1 MTAQSHGA
9 SALGEFLS
17 SRRAQLTPAAVGLR
31 DYGDPRRVPGLR
43 REEVAQ
49 LAGVSVAYYTRLE
62 RGASLNASAQVLDAL
77 ATALALDDAERRHL
91 HSLSGAGRQRT
102 PRRRRPAERVTE
114 PMRQLMD
121 VFGDAPAIML
131 GRRSDVL
138 AWNRSGH
145 ALFAG
150 HLDPDSP
157 NRPASRPNTAKL
169 VFLDA
174 HTREL
179 YGADWPRKAR
189 DVVGKLRTAIGED
202 PDDPGLASLIGELSM
217 NSQQFAALWGEHRV
231 RSWDLAEY
239 RMHHPLV
246 GAMEVL
252 QHSLPVPRSAGIRLV
267 VVTATPGSDAGA
279 ALQLLARTSCAEP
292 FVAPDPLAPLL
303 NSADFVARSSTAV
316 PTGAA
321 IPTE

>member
-1 MTAQSHGA
+1 MTARTHGT

-17 SRRAQLTPAAVGLR
+17 SRRAQLTPAAIGLP
-31 DYGDPRRVPGLR
+31 DYGDQRRVPGLR

-62 RGASLNASAQVLDAL
+62 RGASLNASPQVLDAL
-77 ATALALDDAERRHL
+77 ATALGLDEAERRHL
-91 HSLSGAGRQRT
+91 HGLSGDGRQRT
-102 PRRRRPAERVTE
+102 RRRRRTAEQVTA

-121 VFGDAPAIML
+121 VFGDAPAILL

-157 NRPASRPNTAKL
+157 NRLGERPNTAKL

-179 YGADWPRKAR
+179 YDADWPRKAR
-189 DVVGKLRTAIGED
+189 DVVGKLRAAVGED
-202 PDDPGLASLIGELSM
+202 PDDPQLASLIGELSM
-217 NSQQFAALWGEHRV
+217 GSQQFAALWGEHRV
-231 RSWDLAEY
+231 RAWDLAEY
-239 RMHHPLV
+239 RMRHPMV
-246 GAMEVL
+246 GAMDVL
-252 QHSLPVPRSAGIRLV
+252 QHSLPVPRAAGARLV
-267 VVTATPGSDAGA
+267 VVTAAPGSYAQTALRLLAHASFPEPPDSLDTGRADTPRPVAGPTPG
-279 ALQLLARTSCAEP
+279 Q
-292 FVAPDPLAPLL
+292 
-303 NSADFVARSSTAV
+303 
-316 PTGAA
+316 
-321 IPTE
+321 